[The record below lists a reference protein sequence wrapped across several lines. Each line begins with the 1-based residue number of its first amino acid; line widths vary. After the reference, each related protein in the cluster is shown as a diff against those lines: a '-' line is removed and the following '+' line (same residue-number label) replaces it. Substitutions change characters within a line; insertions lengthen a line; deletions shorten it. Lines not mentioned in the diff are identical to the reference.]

1 MKYETIILELED
13 QIATITLNRPEKLNA
28 ENNKMADELVDV
40 FQAVDRM
47 EEARVVVIT
56 GAGRAFCAGADLKE
70 RFLPRIEEKKKGVI
84 RDVTQEFSE
93 LGCLALAHIRKPTI
107 AAVNGPAV
115 GVGCTLA
122 LSCDIR
128 IASTEAKFGFPFVRV
143 GLSPEFGSTYYLPR
157 LIGIGK
163 ACELI
168 FTGQTIDAQEA
179 KEIGFVNQ
187 VVAPDQLKE
196 VTYGMA
202 GKILKMPPIA
212 IQLSKRALYQGMRA
226 PDLASQ
232 LQNETFA
239 FVHLLGTRD
248 HEEGVKAFLEKR
260 EPVFKG
266 Q

>member
-1 MKYETIILELED
+1 MNYETIILEVKD
-13 QIATITLNRPEKLNA
+13 QIATLTLNRPDKLNA
-28 ENNKMADELVDV
+28 ENNKMADELLDV
-40 FQAVDRM
+40 LQAVEKMD
-47 EEARVVVIT
+47 EVRVMVIT

-84 RDVTQEFSE
+84 RDVTREFSE
-93 LGCLALAHIRKPTI
+93 LGCLALARIRKPTI
-107 AAVNGPAV
+107 AAVNGPAS

-143 GLSPEFGSTYYLPR
+143 GISPEFGSTYYLPR

-163 ACELI
+163 AYELV
-168 FTGQTIDAQEA
+168 FTGKTIDAQEA
-179 KEIGFVNQ
+179 KEIGLVNQ
-187 VVAPDQLKE
+187 VVPPDRLKE

-202 GKILKMPPIA
+202 GKILKMSPMA

-226 PDLASQ
+226 PDLASH
-232 LQNETFA
+232 LQYETLA
-239 FVHLLGTRD
+239 FVHLLGTQD

>member
-1 MKYETIILELED
+1 MQYETIILEVKD
-13 QIATITLNRPEKLNA
+13 RIATVTLNRPEKLNA

-40 FQAVDRM
+40 FNALDRL
-47 EEARVVVIT
+47 EEAGVVVIT
-56 GAGRAFCAGADLKE
+56 GSGRAFCAGADLKE

-93 LGCLALAHIRKPTI
+93 QGCLALARIRKPTI
-107 AAVNGPAV
+107 AAVNGPAS

-122 LSCDIR
+122 VSCDIR

-143 GLSPEFGSTYYLPR
+143 GISPEFGSTYYLPR

-163 ACELI
+163 ACELV
-168 FTGQTIDAQEA
+168 FTGQTLDAQEA
-179 KEIGFVNQ
+179 KEIGLVNQ
-187 VVAPDQLKE
+187 VVAPDRLKE
-196 VTYGMA
+196 ATYGMA
-202 GKILKMPPIA
+202 EKILKMPPLA
-212 IQLSKRALYQGMRA
+212 IQISKRALYQGMRA
-226 PDLASQ
+226 PDLASH
-232 LQNETFA
+232 LQYETLA
-239 FVHLLGTRD
+239 FVHLLGTQD

>member
-1 MKYETIILELED
+1 MKYETIILEIKD
-13 QIATITLNRPEKLNA
+13 QIATITLNRPEKMNA

-40 FQAVDRM
+40 FKAVDRM
-47 EEARVVVIT
+47 DDARVVVIT

-70 RFLPRIEEKKKGVI
+70 RFLPRIEEKKKGFI
-84 RDVTQEFSE
+84 KDVTQEFSE
-93 LGCLALAHIRKPTI
+93 LGSLGLSYIRKPTI
-107 AAVNGPAV
+107 ASINGPAV

-122 LSCDIR
+122 LGCDIR

-143 GLSPEFGSTYYLPR
+143 GLLPEFGSTYYLPR

-163 ACELI
+163 ACELV

-179 KEIGFVNQ
+179 KEIGLVNQ
-187 VVAPDQLKE
+187 VVPHDQLKE

-202 GKILKMPPIA
+202 GKILMMPPIA

-226 PDLASQ
+226 SDLASH
-232 LQNETFA
+232 LQYETLA
-239 FVHLLGTRD
+239 LVHLLGTPD

-266 Q
+266 R